1 MELCCK
7 LTYLAKTLAIKMAA
21 MQCRG
26 GANIAVK
33 LHPYK
38 VCSTKIHKESNSAC
52 TMRVVEKRNVTFF
65 QIVERKKCD
74 CVRLLQHKRQI
85 FEKLWE

>member
-1 MELCCK
+1 
-7 LTYLAKTLAIKMAA
+7 
-21 MQCRG
+21 MQ

-38 VCSTKIHKESNSAC
+38 VCSTKIHKESNFAC

-74 CVRLLQHKRQI
+74 SVRLLQHKRQI

>member
-1 MELCCK
+1 MLQVD
-7 LTYLAKTLAIKMAA
+7 LPSQNSSHQNGGHAV
-21 MQCRG
+21 QG